1 MIKHAATKIGLIGLG
16 RQGLKIAQHLEA
28 CGFALGVYDKDPDNL
43 ANAGTFF
50 QQKNVLIMASTRQ
63 MLELGYTIVLTAVP
77 DASTEAVFK
86 ELLAT
91 ASAINLQDSLL
102 CSSSFAPISHVTANL
117 TPEDK
122 RKCCGLRFVDLY
134 PQDSMFVGDF
144 SLLNEAGLYRILKA
158 LSGINISPVDGS
170 FAVGHTFAD
179 DDDVGAFVAALSP
192 GLSWLKLTFGCSDK
206 FRAFA
211 TVIQPSKPAACKR
224 IASGWCRIVFERVY
238 ACHSRTGR
246 LASTPVETYQ
256 NPAHRNALEPAES
269 LCQLV
274 ELNLSYTHLCRK
286 DILALESA
294 LRCGALPSLR
304 AIEISHGVHRTLG
317 IGWGMSRAMSK
328 LQTACNRDQDKPIQL
343 DVVSRLG
350 CLKCGIARHCGRK
363 RY

>member
-1 MIKHAATKIGLIGLG
+1 MIEHAATKIGLIGLG
-16 RQGLKIAQHLEA
+16 EQGLRIVQHLEA
-28 CGFALGVYDKDPDNL
+28 CGFALGVYDKDPDCL

-50 QQKNVLIMASTRQ
+50 EQQNVLLMASTKQ
-63 MLELGYTIVLTAVP
+63 MLELGYTIVLVVVP
-77 DASTEAVFK
+77 EASMEAVFK
-86 ELLAT
+86 ELLAI
-91 ASAINLQDSLL
+91 ARAINLQDLLL
-102 CSSSFAPISHVTANL
+102 CSSGFAPISHVTANL
-117 TPEDK
+117 TPKDEQ
-122 RKCCGLRFVDLY
+122 KCCGLRFVDLH

-144 SLLNEAGLYRILKA
+144 SLLNEAGCRILEA

-170 FAVGHTFAD
+170 FAVRHTFAD
-179 DDDVGAFVAALSP
+179 GDDVGAFVAALSP

-246 LASTPVETYQ
+246 LASTPFETYQ

-274 ELNLSYTHLCRK
+274 ELNLSYAHLCRK

-317 IGWGMSRAMSK
+317 IGWGMRRAMSK
-328 LQTACNRDQDKPIQL
+328 LQTACNRDPDKPIQL

-350 CLKCGIARHCGRK
+350 SLKCGIARHCGRK